1 MLDLSTPQRQSKKI
15 IAFYLYKSI
24 KGLLLYFVF
33 AAVGTNSMGKYGMF
47 MTAFIAF
54 IALASLVSPV
64 LKYLYFTFHI
74 EGDELIIQKG
84 LLQKER
90 KSIPLERIQ
99 SININQNV
107 VQRILGI
114 VSLEVD
120 TAGSK
125 GKELEIPGLEKAF
138 ASEFKELLQE
148 RKEEINVEEE
158 VIENAQKY
166 FVDSNNDG
174 YEGALLEA
182 TEKIPAIPSQ
192 KTRTTARNLTETTIL
207 QLGILDI
214 LKVGITQN
222 HLKSGGLA
230 IGLAFG
236 SWFQVN
242 ELLEEYLGDWIQQF
256 SMENVISST
265 SAGLVFIALVLFLF
279 FSVVIS
285 VALAI
290 NKYWDF
296 SIVKKGTDLE
306 VKMGLFNKKEIK
318 IPLKKVQ
325 ILEFHSNPLR
335 KLLGFQTAQIF
346 QAQSTENK
354 QGSVSVPACKEVHR
368 MMLQNLIFKQPVET
382 TEQELKCNP
391 YSHAKLRFYIL
402 SVFLLP
408 LVGAAFYVEEYAGI
422 VLLILLFCISI
433 FMAFMYG
440 KNSRV
445 IKDEDFVVFKK
456 GWLFPQ
462 TVISPIF
469 KTQAVEKWRSI
480 FLKRRKEAH
489 LKLHTAAGTRGLRYL
504 HEDQLNQLIT
514 SVNNEVI
521 CSEEKWM

>member
-1 MLDLSTPQRQSKKI
+1 MLDLSTPQRQSRKI
-15 IAFYLYKSI
+15 IAFYLFKSI

-33 AAVGTNSMGKYGMF
+33 AAIGTNSKGNYGMF

-54 IALASLVSPV
+54 IAIASLVSPI

-125 GKELEIPGLEKAF
+125 AKELEIPGLERAF

-148 RKEEINVEEE
+148 RKEEIIVEEDRTQRDL
-158 VIENAQKY
+158 VSARTDTPDDAFPQAAQGVLDTPLQKPKAAAKD
-166 FVDSNNDG
+166 V
-174 YEGALLEA
+174 
-182 TEKIPAIPSQ
+182 TEI
-192 KTRTTARNLTETTIL
+192 TIL
-207 QLGILDI
+207 KLGITDV
-214 LKVGITQN
+214 LKVGVTQN

-230 IGLAFG
+230 IGLAVG

-242 ELLEEYLGDWIQQF
+242 EFLKEYLGDWMQQF
-256 SMENVISST
+256 SMENIISRT
-265 SAGLVFIALVLFLF
+265 SASIVFIAVILFLF
-279 FSVVIS
+279 FSVLIS
-285 VALAI
+285 MVLAI
-290 NKYWDF
+290 NKFWNF

-318 IPLKKVQ
+318 IPLNKVQ

-346 QAQSTENK
+346 QAQSTDDK
-354 QGSVSVPACKEVHR
+354 QGSVSVPACKEAHR
-368 MMLQNLIFKQPVET
+368 ILLQYLIFKQPVEGRK
-382 TEQELKCNP
+382 QELKCNP
-391 YSHAKLRFYIL
+391 YSHAKFRFYVA
-402 SVFLLP
+402 SVFFVP
-408 LVGAAFYVEEYAGI
+408 LFAAGIYFKQYSGI
-422 VLLILLFCISI
+422 VLLGGLFGFLI

-440 KNSRV
+440 KNSKV
-445 IKDEDFVVFKK
+445 IKDDDFVVFTK

-480 FLKRRKEAH
+480 FLKNRKEAH
-489 LKLHTAAGTRGLRYL
+489 FKLHTAAGTRGLRYL
-504 HEDQLNQLIT
+504 QEDLLNQLIT

-521 CSEEKWM
+521 CNEEKWM

>member
-1 MLDLSTPQRQSKKI
+1 MLDVSTPQRQSKKI
-15 IAFYLYKSI
+15 IAFYLFKSI

-33 AAVGTNSMGKYGMF
+33 AAIGTNSMGKYSIF
-47 MTAFIAF
+47 MTAFIAI
-54 IALASLVSPV
+54 IAIASLVSPV

-74 EGDELIIQKG
+74 EEDELIIQKG

-158 VIENAQKY
+158 FIENAQKD

-174 YEGALLEA
+174 YDGALLEA
-182 TEKIPAIPSQ
+182 TEKIPATPSQ
-192 KTRTTARNLTETTIL
+192 KTRKTARDLTETTIL
-207 QLGILDI
+207 KLGILDI

-236 SWFQVN
+236 SWFQLN
-242 ELLEEYLGDWIQQF
+242 ELLEEYLGDWLQQF

-265 SAGLVFIALVLFLF
+265 SAGLVFIAVVLFLF

-306 VKMGLFNKKEIK
+306 VNMGLFNKKEIK
-318 IPLKKVQ
+318 IPLSKVQ

-346 QAQSTENK
+346 QAQSTDNK

-368 MMLQNLIFKQPVET
+368 MMLQNLIFKQPVEA

-402 SVFLLP
+402 SVFFLP

-422 VLLILLFCISI
+422 VLLVLLFCFSI

-440 KNSRV
+440 KNSKV
-445 IKDEDFVVFKK
+445 IKDDDFVVFKK

-480 FLKRRKEAH
+480 FLQRRREAH
-489 LKLHTAAGTRGLRYL
+489 FKLHTAAGTRGLRYL
-504 HEDQLNQLIT
+504 QEDQLNQLIT

>member
-1 MLDLSTPQRQSKKI
+1 MLDLSTPKRQSKKI
-15 IAFYLYKSI
+15 IAFYLFKSI

-33 AAVGTNSMGKYGMF
+33 AAIGTNSMGKYGMF
-47 MTAFIAF
+47 VTAFIAF
-54 IALASLVSPV
+54 IAIASLVSPV

-158 VIENAQKY
+158 VIENAQKDL
-166 FVDSNNDG
+166 VDSNNDRHK
-174 YEGALLEA
+174 GASLEA
-182 TEKIPAIPSQ
+182 KEKIPAIPLHKS
-192 KTRTTARNLTETTIL
+192 RTTARDLTETTIL

-242 ELLEEYLGDWIQQF
+242 ELLEEYLGDWLKQF

-265 SAGLVFIALVLFLF
+265 SAGLVFIAVVLFLF

-306 VKMGLFNKKEIK
+306 VKMGLFNKREIK
-318 IPLKKVQ
+318 IPLSKVQ

-346 QAQSTENK
+346 QAQSTDNK

-368 MMLQNLIFKQPVET
+368 MILQNLIFKQPVEA

-402 SVFLLP
+402 SVFFLP

-422 VLLILLFCISI
+422 VLLVLLYCFSI

-440 KNSRV
+440 KNSKV
-445 IKDEDFVVFKK
+445 IIDDDFVVFKK

-480 FLKRRKEAH
+480 FLKHRKEAH

-504 HEDQLNQLIT
+504 QEDQLNQLIT

>member
-1 MLDLSTPQRQSKKI
+1 
-15 IAFYLYKSI
+15 
-24 KGLLLYFVF
+24 
-33 AAVGTNSMGKYGMF
+33 MGKYGMF

-54 IALASLVSPV
+54 IAIASLVSPV

-125 GKELEIPGLEKAF
+125 VKELEIPGLEKAF
-138 ASEFKELLQE
+138 ASDFKELLQE
-148 RKEEINVEEE
+148 RKEEINLEEE
-158 VIENAQKY
+158 VTENVQND
-166 FVDSNNDG
+166 FVDSSSDA
-174 YEGALLEA
+174 YDGALIEA
-182 TEKIPAIPSQ
+182 TEKNLATPSK
-192 KTRTTARNLTETTIL
+192 KTRTTARDLTETTIL
-207 QLGILDI
+207 KLGILDI

-242 ELLEEYLGDWIQQF
+242 ELLEEYLGDWLQQF

-265 SAGLVFIALVLFLF
+265 SAGLVFIAVVLFLF

-285 VALAI
+285 MVLAI

-318 IPLKKVQ
+318 IPLSKVQ

-346 QAQSTENK
+346 QAQSTDNK

-368 MMLQNLIFKQPVET
+368 IMLQNLIFKQPVEA

-391 YSHAKLRFYIL
+391 YSHAKFRFYIL
-402 SVFLLP
+402 SVFFVPLL
-408 LVGAAFYVEEYAGI
+408 VAAIYVEEYAGI
-422 VLLILLFCISI
+422 VILIVLFCFSI
-433 FMAFMYG
+433 FMAFMHG
-440 KNSRV
+440 KNSKV
-445 IKDEDFVVFKK
+445 IKDDDFVVFKK

-480 FLKRRKEAH
+480 FLKRRREAH

-504 HEDQLNQLIT
+504 QEDQLNQLIT

-521 CSEEKWM
+521 CNEEKWM